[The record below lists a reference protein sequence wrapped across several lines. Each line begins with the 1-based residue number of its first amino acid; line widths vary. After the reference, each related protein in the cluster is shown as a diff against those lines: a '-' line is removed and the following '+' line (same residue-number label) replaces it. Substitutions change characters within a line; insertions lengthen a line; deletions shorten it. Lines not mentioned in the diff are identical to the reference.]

1 MIIPRNHTMECNQ
14 WIPNLQVNLGDYT
27 MKDNFYVVNVA
38 DTNMVLGVQ
47 WLYSIGEH
55 SMNYKIPQI
64 SFKDVEGKPV
74 VLKGMN
80 TYQRQVIS
88 ASSMRSILRH
98 GDIEWATKCHIT
110 NE

>member
-1 MIIPRNHTMECNQ
+1 MQSM
-14 WIPNLQVNLGDYT
+14 IPNLQIHLGDYIV
-27 MKDNFYVVNVA
+27 KEIFYVLNVA

-64 SFKDVEGKPV
+64 SFKDAKGKPV

-80 TYQRQVIS
+80 TYPSHVIS
-88 ASSMRSILRH
+88 INSMRSILRH
-98 GDIEWATKCHIT
+98 GDIEWTVEC
-110 NE
+110 